1 MLAKKQ
7 TKSKN
12 ILSEPAATY
21 EVNAGKQFQVR
32 SVFRD
37 IGNSKGVIISKKMMD
52 IAGIQNNTVVIE
64 ASRGEIRIRPIDE
77 KLVNTDLSSWGK
89 QFKDALKAGQLPDED
104 LFNGMKNKFDEEEW

>member
-1 MLAKKQ
+1 MISKKQ

-12 ILSEPAATY
+12 TLSEPVAPYKANPDT
-21 EVNAGKQFQVR
+21 QFQVR

-37 IGNSKGVIISKKMMD
+37 IGNSKGVIISRKMMD
-52 IAGIQNNTVVIE
+52 IAGIQNNNVVIE
-64 ASRGEIRIRPIDE
+64 ASRGEIRIRPIEE

-89 QFKDALKAGQLPDED
+89 QFKDALKAGQLPDGD

>member
-1 MLAKKQ
+1 MSVRKQ
-7 TKSKN
+7 INEKPLKEPVLPN
-12 ILSEPAATY
+12 KSEPKA
-21 EVNAGKQFQVR
+21 EMEVR

-37 IGNSKGVIISKKMMD
+37 IGNSKGVIISRKMMD
-52 IAGIQNNTVVIE
+52 IAGIQNNNVVIE

-89 QFKDALKAGQLPDED
+89 QFKDALKAGQLPDGD

>member
-1 MLAKKQ
+1 MLSKKQ

-52 IAGIQNNTVVIE
+52 IAGIQI
-64 ASRGEIRIRPIDE
+64 
-77 KLVNTDLSSWGK
+77 
-89 QFKDALKAGQLPDED
+89 
-104 LFNGMKNKFDEEEW
+104 

>member
-1 MLAKKQ
+1 MLSKKQ

-52 IAGIQNNTVVIE
+52 IAGIQNNNVVIE

-89 QFKDALKAGQLPDED
+89 QFKDALKAGQEPHED

>member
-12 ILSEPAATY
+12 TLSEPAAPY
-21 EVNAGKQFQVR
+21 VGNAAVHFQVR

-52 IAGIQNNTVVIE
+52 IAGIQNNNVVIE
-64 ASRGEIRIRPIDE
+64 ACRGEIRIRPIDE
-77 KLVNTDLSSWGK
+77 KRVNTDLSSWGK
-89 QFKDALKAGQLPDED
+89 QFKDALKAGQEPDAD
-104 LFNGMKNKFDEEEW
+104 LFNGMQNKFDEEEW

>member
-1 MLAKKQ
+1 MSVRKQ
-7 TKSKN
+7 IKEKPHLKEPVLSYK
-12 ILSEPAATY
+12 SEPKA
-21 EVNAGKQFQVR
+21 EMEVR

-37 IGNSKGVIISKKMMD
+37 IGNSKGVIISRKMMD
-52 IAGIQNNTVVIE
+52 IAGIQNNNVVIE

>member
-1 MLAKKQ
+1 MLSKKQ

-52 IAGIQNNTVVIE
+52 IAGIQNNNVVIE

-104 LFNGMKNKFDEEEW
+104 LFDGMKNKFDEEEW